1 MRQAIDHVGVKGSV
15 LVINHGKVLL
25 NYATDN
31 KPDTSYLINSVQK
44 SMTAAMVMHEVEK
57 GKLKLSDKLAKFY
70 PNVEGADS
78 VKISNLINMTS
89 GLDLQTDQQLGTP
102 EFISDEENIKHD
114 AQYTVFDGRKLG
126 KWNYTSVNYI
136 FLCGIL
142 AKLEKKSYEQLFCDT
157 YIKPLGLTHSEFLWS
172 DQAKLLA
179 SHWVPGYEMREGEY
193 VKVNHAKAVKDAH
206 NELGAGSIVMSN
218 ADLAKTMQ
226 YILAGKIL
234 TNKSRK
240 VLFKGQAPSY
250 YNGGLYNL
258 KHYKAANGAG
268 EGYYT
273 FMRATKDGQNMII
286 LQDNHTASGE
296 FKKIK
301 KKINRA
307 MTMMLEF

>member
-114 AQYTVFDGRKLG
+114 AQ
-126 KWNYTSVNYI
+126 
-136 FLCGIL
+136 
-142 AKLEKKSYEQLFCDT
+142 
-157 YIKPLGLTHSEFLWS
+157 
-172 DQAKLLA
+172 
-179 SHWVPGYEMREGEY
+179 
-193 VKVNHAKAVKDAH
+193 
-206 NELGAGSIVMSN
+206 
-218 ADLAKTMQ
+218 
-226 YILAGKIL
+226 
-234 TNKSRK
+234 
-240 VLFKGQAPSY
+240 
-250 YNGGLYNL
+250 
-258 KHYKAANGAG
+258 
-268 EGYYT
+268 
-273 FMRATKDGQNMII
+273 
-286 LQDNHTASGE
+286 
-296 FKKIK
+296 
-301 KKINRA
+301 
-307 MTMMLEF
+307 

>member
-1 MRQAIDHVGVKGSV
+1 
-15 LVINHGKVLL
+15 
-25 NYATDN
+25 
-31 KPDTSYLINSVQK
+31 
-44 SMTAAMVMHEVEK
+44 
-57 GKLKLSDKLAKFY
+57 
-70 PNVEGADS
+70 
-78 VKISNLINMTS
+78 
-89 GLDLQTDQQLGTP
+89 
-102 EFISDEENIKHD
+102 
-114 AQYTVFDGRKLG
+114 
-126 KWNYTSVNYI
+126 
-136 FLCGIL
+136 
-142 AKLEKKSYEQLFCDT
+142 
-157 YIKPLGLTHSEFLWS
+157 
-172 DQAKLLA
+172 
-179 SHWVPGYEMREGEY
+179 MREGEY

-286 LQDNHTASGE
+286 CRIIILLLVSLKRLKRRSIVQ
-296 FKKIK
+296 
-301 KKINRA
+301 
-307 MTMMLEF
+307 

>member
-102 EFISDEENIKHD
+102 EFISDEANIKHD
-114 AQYTVFDGRKLG
+114 AQYTVFDASKLG
-126 KWNYTSVNYI
+126 KWHYTSVNYI

-142 AKLEKKSYEQLFCDT
+142 SKLEKKSYEQLFHDT
-157 YIKPLGLTHSEFLWS
+157 YIKPLNLTHSEFLWS
-172 DQAKLLA
+172 DKAKLLA

-193 VKVNHAKAVKDAH
+193 VKP
-206 NELGAGSIVMSN
+206 LRMLTMSW
-218 ADLAKTMQ
+218 
-226 YILAGKIL
+226 
-234 TNKSRK
+234 
-240 VLFKGQAPSY
+240 VLVQS
-250 YNGGLYNL
+250 
-258 KHYKAANGAG
+258 
-268 EGYYT
+268 
-273 FMRATKDGQNMII
+273 
-286 LQDNHTASGE
+286 
-296 FKKIK
+296 
-301 KKINRA
+301 
-307 MTMMLEF
+307 